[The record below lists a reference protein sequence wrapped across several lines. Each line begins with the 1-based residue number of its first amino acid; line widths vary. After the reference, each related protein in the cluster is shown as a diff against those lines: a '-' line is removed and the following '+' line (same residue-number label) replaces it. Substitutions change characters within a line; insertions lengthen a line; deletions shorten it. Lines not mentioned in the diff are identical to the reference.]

1 MGRGGLR
8 VVDLLSGWYVYVCV
22 CVLDVDIVIYKLT

>member
-22 CVLDVDIVIYKLT
+22 LDVDIVIYKLT